1 MNKMSKCGYTQWGGI
16 SVKKAHPQIE
26 GFSEELEICIVISW
40 LIKCGGGVQGQTECS
55 EEKLDRPKEAVGIKY
70 AEMSSFLF
78 WGVLVVTYA
87 FPRNVNI
94 LLVRKTVLELIGS
107 E

>member
-1 MNKMSKCGYTQWGGI
+1 MGGNFCKE
-16 SVKKAHPQIE
+16 SSSSE

-40 LIKCGGGVQGQTECS
+40 LIKWGGGVQGQTECS

-70 AEMSSFLF
+70 AEMSLFLF
-78 WGVLVVTYA
+78 WGVLAVTYA
-87 FPRNVNI
+87 FPRNVNM
-94 LLVRKTVLELIGS
+94 LLVRKETVLELIGS

>member
-1 MNKMSKCGYTQWGGI
+1 MGGNFCKE
-16 SVKKAHPQIE
+16 SSSSE

-55 EEKLDRPKEAVGIKY
+55 EEKLDRPKEAAGIKY
-70 AEMSSFLF
+70 AEMSLFLF
-78 WGVLVVTYA
+78 WGVLAVTFA
-87 FPRNVNI
+87 FPRNVNM
-94 LLVRKTVLELIGS
+94 LLVRKETVLELIGS